1 MVCLS
6 QRPMSPQPYAP
17 FVFTL
22 LLFFHFFDVPRPSMH
37 STLFYAFGPLC
48 LCLSRH
54 YHGFQKP
61 GGFWVGYNGV
71 WVWVTILK
79 GRMFS
84 RTNHHQRH
92 QQSSPP
98 HPIRESLRSHL
109 RKTTQPSTRNDT
121 AVKTLHPSPTDANH
135 TQQKRV
141 SHTKIEG
148 EPTNR
153 GTCQQ
158 PLSPPETPGPET
170 LRPTT
175 AHLQP
180 AGLPTVAE
188 DSCLFESLLE
198 SALAAL
204 VAVRSTPIPNPT
216 SILSQTAK
224 NTLAKLNKLVNAAT
238 PEASNDRMPNSP

>member
-1 MVCLS
+1 LLRYTYLS
-6 QRPMSPQPYAP
+6 ITCFPNPMPS
-17 FVFTL
+17 FIFTL

-48 LCLSRH
+48 LC
-54 YHGFQKP
+54 
-61 GGFWVGYNGV
+61 V
-71 WVWVTILK
+71 
-79 GRMFS
+79 
-84 RTNHHQRH
+84 
-92 QQSSPP
+92 
-98 HPIRESLRSHL
+98 SLRSHL

-238 PEASNDRMPNSP
+238 PEASNDPNAQLSLNSQGVQTVSTYADITKTGQAEPRKAHTKRRSPPTNPPRPPPQ